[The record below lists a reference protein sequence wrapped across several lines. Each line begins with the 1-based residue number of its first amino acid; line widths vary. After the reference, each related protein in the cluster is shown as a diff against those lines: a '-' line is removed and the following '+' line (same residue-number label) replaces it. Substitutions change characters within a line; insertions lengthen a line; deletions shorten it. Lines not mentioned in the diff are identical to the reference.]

1 MARFDELDERAEQQW
16 HSRVA
21 QERLD
26 LSVSVEE
33 SMRDGSIQEE
43 HEPEEADN
51 PALLPEGTIL
61 IPPRL
66 SLQSKPLPVVR
77 PDTASEPVKSPAPPG
92 DVEAGTIT
100 TENTNIFT
108 RFAQHLTSSLA
119 SFGGKLQPAMPAS
132 QTGTQS
138 SAKVEGVS
146 AAQPA
151 RYAGPAVRVERS
163 QAQGGAKLPPAHST
177 QAIAAPAQNKQG
189 LTRRTT
195 KVRLQVV
202 PKTEETHSTEELI
215 TPLSDAATNP
225 RLPAVDEAKKSAGT
239 AVPEQISGSGTFE
252 SAQSEVAVANVHV
265 TPSSVVVVML
275 AGDPGPVVVQY
286 VSLQPKTGF
295 TVHLSAPTKNRT
307 PFNYRIL

>member
-1 MARFDELDERAEQQW
+1 MTRFDELDEQAEEQW

-26 LSVSVEE
+26 LSASVEE
-33 SMRDGSIQEE
+33 SMSDGSIQEE
-43 HEPEEADN
+43 QESEEADN
-51 PALLPEGTIL
+51 PALLLEGTIL

-66 SLQSKPLPVVR
+66 SLQSKPLPAVR

-119 SFGGKLQPAMPAS
+119 SFGGKVQPAMPAP
-132 QTGTQS
+132 QTGMQS

-151 RYAGPAVRVERS
+151 RYVGPAVRVERS
-163 QAQGGAKLPPAHST
+163 QAQVAAKLPPAHST
-177 QAIAAPAQNKQG
+177 QAIAAPARNKQG

-215 TPLSDAATNP
+215 IPLSDAATNP